1 MGLLSNKMWGISHNL
16 QYNFALKIVKNCR
29 MREILHILL
38 LYNLHT
44 ERKSD
49 ETPSLNERQ
58 GQPCLCPQ
66 CRPLR
71 RAGKCSLACMGDF
84 FSSICVFDQLKKCT
98 CVSSYGKS
106 KTWWDSGHMPIT
118 LPWRSL
124 LRSFTVT
131 GIFIPQDAVNN
142 IESNPPDEFVKP
154 HLISQ

>member
-1 MGLLSNKMWGISHNL
+1 
-16 QYNFALKIVKNCR
+16 
-29 MREILHILL
+29 MRELLHILL

-66 CRPLR
+66 CRRPR

-106 KTWWDSGHMPIT
+106 KTWWDSGHRPIT

-131 GIFIPQDAVNN
+131 GIFVPLFPYMMQIAVNKF
-142 IESNPPDEFVKP
+142 ESNPLGEFIMKP